1 MMKKKKAFKLYNI
14 GRPIPNQSGSI
25 SFSPSLCYPSCRN
38 WVKIILLICLISTLT
53 DDELSGLEVWG
64 CDHEDANS
72 VDRSSEKNRIGLLLL
87 EVKTQEIAQILSD
100 HRPYRLCNSSKY
112 MKTTSN
118 SPNRSQKS
126 NRAFR
131 TEPEHLREHA
141 KEETNAISYEPG
153 VENTLRRN
161 TSSNPFRYTRN
172 HTEIT
177 HSPICFMV
185 ILA

>member
-1 MMKKKKAFKLYNI
+1 MWNFKSMTYDDPMKFGFGSPGIKDKKKKKKKRRRRRRY
-14 GRPIPNQSGSI
+14 S
-25 SFSPSLCYPSCRN
+25 
-38 WVKIILLICLISTLT
+38 
-53 DDELSGLEVWG
+53 
-64 CDHEDANS
+64 
-72 VDRSSEKNRIGLLLL
+72 
-87 EVKTQEIAQILSD
+87 
-100 HRPYRLCNSSKY
+100 RLCNSSKY

-118 SPNRSQKS
+118 SPNISQKS

-153 VENTLRRN
+153 VEKTLRRN

>member
-1 MMKKKKAFKLYNI
+1 MWNFKSMTDDDPMKFGFGSPAIKDKKKKKKAFKL
-14 GRPIPNQSGSI
+14 
-25 SFSPSLCYPSCRN
+25 
-38 WVKIILLICLISTLT
+38 
-53 DDELSGLEVWG
+53 
-64 CDHEDANS
+64 
-72 VDRSSEKNRIGLLLL
+72 
-87 EVKTQEIAQILSD
+87 
-100 HRPYRLCNSSKY
+100 LCNSSKY

-118 SPNRSQKS
+118 SPNRSQKC

-141 KEETNAISYEPG
+141 KEGTNAISYEPD
-153 VENTLRRN
+153 VEKTLRRN

-172 HTEIT
+172 RTEIT